1 MTHQLEFKGHIPSK
15 KNSKRA
21 FRGRV
26 MIDPEIQVIIVGLK
40 LQAQAMW
47 KGPAIERAS
56 LRAVFYVRDGKCDL
70 DGKFTTIQDVLVQCR
85 VIVNDSIA
93 RVPRTSQE
101 AIVVEDGQEWCL
113 IEIEELEKEGRRRKR

>member
-1 MTHQLEFKGHIPSK
+1 MTHQLTFQGHVPSK
-15 KNSKRA
+15 KNGKKA
-21 FRGRV
+21 WGGRV
-26 MIDPEIQVIIVGLK
+26 IIDPEIQAIVSGLN

-47 KGPAIERAS
+47 KRAPVERAS
-56 LRAVFYVRDGKCDL
+56 LRAVFYVRDGRCDL

-101 AIVVEDGQEWCL
+101 AIVVEDGREWCL

>member
-1 MTHQLEFKGHIPSK
+1 MTHQLKFHGHVPSK
-15 KNSKRA
+15 KNGKHA
-21 FRGRV
+21 WGGRV
-26 MIDPEIQVIIVGLK
+26 IIDREIHEIVNGLK

-47 KGPAIERAS
+47 KRAPVERAS
-56 LRAVFYVRDGKCDL
+56 LRAVFYVRNGKCDL
-70 DGKFTTIQDVLVQCR
+70 DGKFTTIQDVLVQSD

-101 AIVVEDGQEWCL
+101 AVVVEDGREWCL

>member
-1 MTHQLEFKGHIPSK
+1 MTHQLTFRGHVPSK

-21 FRGRV
+21 WKGRV
-26 MIDPEIQVIIVGLK
+26 MIDPEIQVIVRGLEM
-40 LQAQAMW
+40 QARFAW
-47 KGPAIERAS
+47 KREPIERAS
-56 LRAVFYVRDGKCDL
+56 IRAVFYVRDGCCDL
-70 DGKFTTIQDVLVQCR
+70 DGKFTTLQDVLVKGG

-101 AIVVEDGQEWCL
+101 AVVVEDGREWCL